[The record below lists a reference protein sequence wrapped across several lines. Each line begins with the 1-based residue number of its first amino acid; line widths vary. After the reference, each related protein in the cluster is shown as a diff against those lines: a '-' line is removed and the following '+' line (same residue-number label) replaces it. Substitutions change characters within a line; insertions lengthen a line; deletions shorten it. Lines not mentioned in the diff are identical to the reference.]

1 VAVRHERAHA
11 CLLGQ
16 GQSLLVV
23 GFGLLALRGIAPRR
37 NVVEEA

>member
-1 VAVRHERAHA
+1 VRHERAHA

-16 GQSLLVV
+16 RKGLAVV
-23 GFGLLALRGIAPRR
+23 GFSLLALRGIAPRR